1 MTSVSAQA
9 APAEM
14 TFRSR
19 GVFYLPG
26 RVRCPLAGVGGRGDY
41 DSNRLVLDGGG
52 ETEVKVDRAA
62 GRITVHDAHRYA
74 SRAVVCDLAFLA
86 EGITVGGRRTSL
98 CVHLK
103 IMKSGDRFSV
113 DLHRHLRTQETLAA
127 IDIEPFE
134 VVVSDGV
141 RARVVLNGRRVER
154 LARRPPL
161 ALRLLK
167 SIMTMR
173 DHLGE
178 ARAVDPTLEDQPIA
192 DLSLGFGALGL
203 RWMMARAQ
211 LTSSSTRDT
220 ALFRTGSIAELLAG
234 GAWKLKLTALSRH
247 WLPEVVKRDL
257 FLFGL
262 DDLPLLDGVKAHGL
276 RKGESLQFG
285 VEGGR
290 GEVAL
295 GHERAALPGAL
306 DVARAYLEF
315 HMLGGLLCERVESER
330 RMAATAVAVAVK
342 QR

>member
-1 MTSVSAQA
+1 
-9 APAEM
+9 M

-26 RVRCPLAGVGGRGDY
+26 RVRCPLAGVGGRGNY

-52 ETEVKVDRAA
+52 HTEVTVDRAA

-74 SRAVVCDLAFLA
+74 RRAVVCDLAFLA
-86 EGITVGGRRTSL
+86 EGTTAAGRRTPL

-103 IMKSGDRFSV
+103 IMKSGGRFSL
-113 DLHRHLRTQETLAA
+113 DLHRHLRTQEALVA
-127 IDIEPFE
+127 IEIEPFE

-141 RARVVLNGRRVER
+141 RSRVVLDGGRVER
-154 LARRPPL
+154 LALRPPL

-173 DHLGE
+173 DHRGE
-178 ARAVDPTLEDQPIA
+178 AGAAPGPTAAGRTIA
-192 DLSLGFGALGL
+192 DLSLGFGGLGL
-203 RWMMARAQ
+203 RWMMARAR
-211 LTSSSTRDT
+211 LTSTNVADT
-220 ALFRTGSIAELLAG
+220 PLSPSGSVAEMLAE
-234 GAWKLKLTALSRH
+234 GAWELTLTALSRH

-276 RKGESLQFG
+276 GKGESLRFG
-285 VEGGR
+285 FDGGR
-290 GEVAL
+290 GEVVL
-295 GHERAALPGAL
+295 GERRAPLPGAL

-315 HMLGGLLCERVESER
+315 HMLGGLLCEQVESER
-330 RMAATAVAVAVK
+330 GTAAPAVAVG
-342 QR
+342 